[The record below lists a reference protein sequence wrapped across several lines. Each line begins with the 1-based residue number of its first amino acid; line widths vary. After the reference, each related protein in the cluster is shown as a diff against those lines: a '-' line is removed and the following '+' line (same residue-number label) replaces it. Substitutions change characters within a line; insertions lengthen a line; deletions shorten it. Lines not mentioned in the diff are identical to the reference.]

1 VVRSSESGRGR
12 GAACCAP
19 TTRRDFIARTL
30 AEITETIERTVFATR
45 YARLPGLLQR
55 LDPRVK
61 AITFLAFLL
70 ATAMTHRLETLVGL
84 YLLTLLLA
92 LAARISLGFFVKR
105 VWVFIPLF
113 AGAIAL
119 PAIFN
124 FITPGRTL
132 ITLVSF
138 SDPWRWGPV
147 HLPNEIAITEQGI
160 RGAALLVA
168 RVATSVSFA
177 VLLVLTTEWMRLLK
191 ALSALHFPQVG
202 ILILGMTYRY
212 IFLFLRVVE
221 DMFLARRSRTVG
233 RTHIREQHRW
243 IAARLG
249 FLLGKS
255 YHLSNEVYLAMLS
268 RGWNGQARLL
278 DDFRL
283 RWRDVAWS
291 GFVAGVILLSVLW
304 ERL

>member
-1 VVRSSESGRGR
+1 VARPWEPCGRLL
-12 GAACCAP
+12 
-19 TTRRDFIARTL
+19 TSRRDFVAKTL
-30 AEITETIERTVFATR
+30 AELTEAIERAVFATR
-45 YARLPGLLQR
+45 YARLPGLLQG

-61 AITFLAFLL
+61 VITFLVFLL

-92 LAARISLGFFVKR
+92 LAARIPLGFFVKR

-124 FITPGRTL
+124 FITPGRAMV
-132 ITLVSF
+132 TLVSF
-138 SDPWRWGPV
+138 SEPWRWGPI
-147 HLPNEIAITEQGI
+147 HLPGEIAITEQGL
-160 RGAALLVA
+160 RGAAIFVT

-191 ALSALHFPQVG
+191 ALSVLRFPQVG

-221 DMFLARRSRTVG
+221 AMFLARRSRTVG
-233 RTHIREQHRW
+233 PTHIREQHHW
-243 IAARLG
+243 ITARLG

-268 RGWNGQARLL
+268 RGWNGQAFLL
-278 DDFRL
+278 DDSRL
-283 RWRDVAWS
+283 RWRDAAWS
-291 GFVAGVILLSVLW
+291 GFVLGVILLIISW
-304 ERL
+304 EIVWK

>member
-1 VVRSSESGRGR
+1 VARPSEPCGRFF
-12 GAACCAP
+12 AP
-19 TTRRDFIARTL
+19 RRDFVAKTL
-30 AEITETIERTVFATR
+30 AGLTEAIERTFFATR
-45 YARLPGLLQR
+45 YARLPGLLQD

-61 AITFLAFLL
+61 VITFLVFLL

-92 LAARISLGFFVKR
+92 LAAKIPLGFFIKR

-113 AGAIAL
+113 AGTIAF

-124 FITPGRTL
+124 FITPGRTVATL
-132 ITLVSF
+132 ISF
-138 SDPWRWGPV
+138 SAPWQWGPIR
-147 HLPNEIAITEQGI
+147 LPGEIAITEQGL
-160 RGAALLVA
+160 RGAAFFIT

-191 ALSALHFPQVG
+191 ALSALRFPQVG

-221 DMFLARRSRTVG
+221 AMFLARRSRTVG
-233 RTHIREQHRW
+233 PSNIRQQHNW

-249 FLLGKS
+249 FLFGKS
-255 YHLSNEVYLAMLS
+255 YHLGNEVYLAMLS

-278 DDFRL
+278 DDFHL
-283 RWRDVAWS
+283 RRRDAAWS
-291 GFVAGVILLSVLW
+291 GFVLGTILLIGLW
-304 ERL
+304 EMI

>member
-1 VVRSSESGRGR
+1 MKVARSGEPHGRLLPSR
-12 GAACCAP
+12 G
-19 TTRRDFIARTL
+19 DFVARTL
-30 AEITETIERTVFATR
+30 AEVTAAIERTVFATR
-45 YARLPGLLQR
+45 YARLPGLLQT

-61 AITFLAFLL
+61 VVTFLVFLL
-70 ATAMTHRLETLVGL
+70 ATAMAHRLETLVGL

-92 LAARISLGFFVKR
+92 VVARIPLGFFIKR

-124 FITPGRTL
+124 FVTPGRAVV
-132 ITLVSF
+132 TLVSF
-138 SDPWRWGPV
+138 SDPWQWGPI
-147 HLPNEIAITEQGI
+147 HLPGEIAITEQGL
-160 RGAALLVA
+160 RGAALFVT

-177 VLLVLTTEWMRLLK
+177 VLLALTTEWMRLLK
-191 ALSALHFPQVG
+191 ALSVLRFPQVG
-202 ILILGMTYRY
+202 ILVLGMTWRY

-221 DMFLARRSRTVG
+221 AMFLARRSRTVG
-233 RTHIREQHRW
+233 PANIEEQHHW

-268 RGWNGQARLL
+268 RGWNGQARSL

-283 RWRDVAWS
+283 RWRDAAWS
-291 GFVAGVILLSVLW
+291 GFVLVTILPIILW
-304 ERL
+304 EVAWK

>member
-1 VVRSSESGRGR
+1 MMRFCEPCGRLL
-12 GAACCAP
+12 AS
-19 TTRRDFIARTL
+19 RRDFVAKTL
-30 AEITETIERTVFATR
+30 AELTEAIERTVFATR
-45 YARLPGLLQR
+45 YAHLPGLLQT

-61 AITFLAFLL
+61 VITFLVFLL
-70 ATAMTHRLETLVGL
+70 ATAMAHHLETLVGL

-92 LAARISLGFFVKR
+92 LAAKIPLGFFVKR

-124 FITPGRTL
+124 FITPGRAMV
-132 ITLVSF
+132 TLVSF
-138 SDPWRWGPV
+138 PDPWQCGPI
-147 HLPNEIAITEQGI
+147 HFPDEIAITEQGL
-160 RGAALLVA
+160 RGAALFVT

-177 VLLVLTTEWMRLLK
+177 VLLILTTEWMRLLK
-191 ALSALHFPQVG
+191 ALSVLRFPQVG

-221 DMFLARRSRTVG
+221 AMFLARRSRTVG
-233 RTHIREQHRW
+233 PTQVREQHRW

-268 RGWNGQARLL
+268 RGWDGQARSL
-278 DDFRL
+278 DVFLL
-283 RWRDVAWS
+283 RWRDAAWA
-291 GFVAGVILLSVLW
+291 GFVLGLILLIALW
-304 ERL
+304 EIVWP

>member
-1 VVRSSESGRGR
+1 
-12 GAACCAP
+12 
-19 TTRRDFIARTL
+19 
-30 AEITETIERTVFATR
+30 
-45 YARLPGLLQR
+45 
-55 LDPRVK
+55 
-61 AITFLAFLL
+61 
-70 ATAMTHRLETLVGL
+70 MGL

-92 LAARISLGFFVKR
+92 LAAKIPLGFFVKR

-124 FITPGRTL
+124 VITPGRPVVTL
-132 ITLVSF
+132 ISF
-138 SDPWRWGPV
+138 SDPRQWGPI
-147 HLPNEIAITEQGI
+147 HFPAEIAITEQGL
-160 RGAALLVA
+160 RGAAIFVL

-191 ALSALHFPQVG
+191 ALSALRFPQVG

-221 DMFLARRSRTVG
+221 GMFLARRSRTVG
-233 RTHIREQHRW
+233 PTPLREQHHW

-268 RGWNGQARLL
+268 RGWNGQARSL
-278 DDFRL
+278 DGFRPGRSASGVEGRRRSAGPSTNSERGSGHHL
-283 RWRDVAWS
+283 GWRDATWS
-291 GFVAGVILLSVLW
+291 GFVLGIVLLIGLW
-304 ERL
+304 EIVWK